1 LTTQLVTL
9 LTDQALIAI
18 IAVIA
23 VVLVG
28 GTAGLVVT
36 RRRRA
41 ELPAPEPTPEIAEPK
56 VGDDAEV
63 PRDTPTRTLEDT
75 ELPDAADQGA
85 GATTTLEKP
94 ESAQGRLVRLRARLA
109 RSQGSLGKGLLAL
122 LSRDTLD
129 EEAWED
135 IETTLITADVG
146 VAPTQEL
153 VERLRTRVRV
163 EGVSGDQARAILR
176 EELVALLEPTLDR
189 SLKVERK
196 ADQPAV
202 VMVVGVNGT
211 GKTTTVG
218 KLARVLVAEDKHV
231 VLGAADTFRAAAADQ
246 LQTWGERVGVR
257 TVRGPEGGDP
267 ASIAFEAVKQ
277 GIDESADVVLID
289 TAGRL
294 HTKTGLM
301 DELGK
306 VKRVIEKSAEVDEVL
321 LVIDATTGQNGL
333 TQARVFA
340 EVINVTGL
348 VLTKLDGTAKGGIV
362 IAVQR
367 ELGVPVKLVGLGEG
381 ADDLAPFDAEQF
393 VDALLD

>member
-1 LTTQLVTL
+1 MTPL
-9 LTDQALIAI
+9 LADSVLIAI
-18 IAVIA
+18 IVAA
-23 VVLVG
+23 VVLVA

-36 RRRRA
+36 RRRKA
-41 ELPAPEPTPEIAEPK
+41 ELPPSAQPAPLETAEPK
-56 VGDDAEV
+56 VGDDAET

-75 ELPDAADQGA
+75 ELPEQ
-85 GATTTLEKP
+85 LIEKP

-122 LSRDTLD
+122 LSRDKLD
-129 EEAWED
+129 DEAWED

-146 VAPTQEL
+146 VMPTQEL
-153 VERLRTRVRV
+153 VERLRTRIRV
-163 EGVSGDQARAILR
+163 EGVGGEQARQILR
-176 EELVALLEPTLDR
+176 EELIELVNPALDR
-189 SLKVERK
+189 SLKVSRK
-196 ADQPAV
+196 DGQPAV
-202 VMVVGVNGT
+202 VLVVGVNGT

-267 ASIAFEAVKQ
+267 ASIAFDSVKQ
-277 GIDESADVVLID
+277 GIEEQADVVLVD

-340 EVINVTGL
+340 DVINVTGL

-381 ADDLAPFDAEQF
+381 PDDLAPFDPEQF

>member
-1 LTTQLVTL
+1 VLTTQFVPL
-9 LTDQALIAI
+9 LADSVLIAI
-18 IAVIA
+18 IAVA
-23 VVLVG
+23 VVLVA

-36 RRRRA
+36 RRRRTT
-41 ELPAPEPTPEIAEPK
+41 ELPAKPQPAPLETAEPQ
-56 VGDDAEV
+56 VGEDAEE

-75 ELPDAADQGA
+75 ELPES
-85 GATTTLEKP
+85 GATTTLDKP

-163 EGVSGDQARAILR
+163 EGVTGDQARAILR
-176 EELVALLEPTLDR
+176 EELVALVDPSLDR
-189 SLKVERK
+189 TLKVERK
-196 ADQPAV
+196 DGQPAV
-202 VMVVGVNGT
+202 VLVVGVNGT

-218 KLARVLVAEDKHV
+218 KLARVLVADDKQV

-267 ASIAFEAVKQ
+267 ASVAFDAVRQ
-277 GIDESADVVLID
+277 GIDESADVVLVD

-306 VKRVIEKSAEVDEVL
+306 VKRVIEKAAEVDEVL